1 MSHRSEAIAAR
12 LEAGVAALA
21 GAGVIYMR
29 RILALFALAAPLA
42 AQEALTLR
50 QAVDLALRSNPLVA
64 AGGAGERETES
75 RIRQARS
82 GYLPRV
88 QFSES
93 VQRGNNPVFVFS
105 SLLTQHQFSQAN
117 FALGPLNRPDALS
130 NYQSRLTVEQV
141 LFDSRQTSRG
151 VEAARFTRQI
161 AGQDTRRSRSDVI
174 LGVLRTYFGVQLAE
188 KNLAVSRQSRESAL
202 ADLARAEFIYRSG
215 RSTEADV
222 LAVRVHLAA
231 MREQEIR
238 ASNELAVAR
247 AALNDALGVSLDRA
261 FDLTTPL
268 ESSAEAPDA
277 TLEDYCRLA
286 ARHRP
291 EMRQAELAEK
301 LARTQ
306 QQAAAS
312 AYWPQVAFQGTVE
325 ADRQNFLSHGGAN
338 WFTAVTLRWN
348 LWTGGETK
356 ARVEQA
362 RFAASR
368 AEALRQRADSAIQL
382 EVRKA
387 YLDVRAAAQR
397 VEVASAAA
405 AEAEEA
411 HRIIQNRHQAG
422 LTTVTELLR
431 SEAALAAA
439 RTRRLAALYDH
450 RVAAAALE
458 YAAGTLAAG
467 AALVN

>member
-1 MSHRSEAIAAR
+1 
-12 LEAGVAALA
+12 
-21 GAGVIYMR
+21 MR
-29 RILALFALAAPLA
+29 RSLAWFVLAVPLT
-42 AQEALTLR
+42 AQQALTLR

-64 AGGAGERETES
+64 AADAGEKEAEAKIRE
-75 RIRQARS
+75 ARS

-93 VQRGNNPVFVFS
+93 LQRGNNPVFVFS
-105 SLLTQHQFSQAN
+105 SLLTQHQFRQAN
-117 FALGPLNRPDALS
+117 FTLGPLNRPDALT
-130 NYQSRLTVEQV
+130 NYQSRLAVEQV
-141 LFDSRQTSRG
+141 LFDSRHTSRG

-161 AGQDTRRSRSDVI
+161 SGQDTRRSHSDVI
-174 LGVLRTYFGVQLAE
+174 LSVLRTYFGVALAE
-188 KNLAVSRQSRESAL
+188 ENLEVARQSRESAQ
-202 ADLARAEFIYRSG
+202 ADLERAEFIYRAG
-215 RSTEADV
+215 RSTQADV

-261 FDLTTPL
+261 FELTTPL
-268 ESSAEAPDA
+268 ESGAAAPEA
-277 TLEDYCRLA
+277 TLEDYRRLA
-286 ARHRP
+286 AERRP
-291 EMRQAELAEK
+291 EMRQAELAGK
-301 LARTQ
+301 LARTE

-312 AYWPQVAFQGTVE
+312 AYWPQVAFQAMVE
-325 ADRQNFLSHGGAN
+325 ADRQNFFSSGGAN

-348 LWTGGETK
+348 LWTGGETT

-362 RFAASR
+362 RFAESR
-368 AEALRQRADSAIQL
+368 VEALRQRTDSAIQL

-387 YLDVRAAAQR
+387 YLEVRAAAQR

-405 AEAEEA
+405 SEAEEA

-431 SEAALAAA
+431 SETALAAA
-439 RTRRLAALYDH
+439 RTRRLAAIYDH
-450 RVAAAALE
+450 RMAAAALE
-458 YAAGTLAAG
+458 HATGTLVAAS
-467 AALVN
+467 AVVN

>member
-1 MSHRSEAIAAR
+1 
-12 LEAGVAALA
+12 
-21 GAGVIYMR
+21 MR
-29 RILALFALAAPLA
+29 RTFALFVFAVPLT

-64 AGGAGERETES
+64 ATDAGEKEADA

-141 LFDSRQTSRG
+141 LFDSRHTSRG

-161 AGQDTRRSRSDVI
+161 AGQDTRRSHSDVI
-174 LGVLRTYFGVQLAE
+174 LSVLRTYFGVQLAE
-188 KNLAVSRQSRESAL
+188 KNLQVSRQSRESVQ
-202 ADLARAEFIYRSG
+202 ADLDRAEFIYRSG
-215 RSTEADV
+215 RSTQADV

-268 ESSAEAPDA
+268 ESGAAAPEE
-277 TLEDYCRLA
+277 TLEHYGRLA
-286 ARHRP
+286 AERRP
-291 EMRQAELAEK
+291 EMRQAELAEN
-301 LARTQ
+301 LARTEMQ
-306 QQAAAS
+306 IAGS
-312 AYWPQVAFQGTVE
+312 AYWPQVAFQSTIE
-325 ADRQNFLSHGGAN
+325 ADRQNFGSNGGAN

-348 LWTGGETK
+348 LWTGGETA

-362 RFAASR
+362 RFAESR
-368 AEALRQRADSAIQL
+368 AQALRKRADSAIQL

-431 SEAALAAA
+431 SETALAAA
-439 RTRRLAALYDH
+439 RTRRLAAIYDH

-458 YAAGTLAAG
+458 HAAGTLVAG
-467 AALVN
+467 AALVD